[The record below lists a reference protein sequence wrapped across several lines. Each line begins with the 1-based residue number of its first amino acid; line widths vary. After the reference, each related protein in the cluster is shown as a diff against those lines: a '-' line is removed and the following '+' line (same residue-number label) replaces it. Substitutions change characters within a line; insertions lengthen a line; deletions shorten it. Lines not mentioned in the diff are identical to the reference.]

1 MFSIAIQ
8 IVKHQIVKKIVKH
21 VGTIC
26 SNSFFPTVN
35 TPARITPSSRT
46 LIDNIYYNEV
56 TKNITSSNITTSIS
70 DHLTQFF
77 FVHNRHSDSTICKL
91 KQIFINFLQKV
102 FKTEPS
108 CAKLIGKNI
117 VNYKKP
123 N

>member
-1 MFSIAIQ
+1 MFSTAIQ

-56 TKNITSSNITTSIS
+56 TKNITLSNITTSIS
-70 DHLTQFF
+70 DHLNQFIF
-77 FVHNRHSDSTICKL
+77 IHNRHSDAATYKL
-91 KQIFINFLQKV
+91 KQIQHFHKINKKE
-102 FKTEPS
+102 FKDELS
-108 CAKLIGKNI
+108 Q
-117 VNYKKP
+117 VNWD
-123 N
+123 